1 MKSGDTVGTYLLEQR
16 LGKGV
21 TASTWLAKPAQS
33 EENGL
38 DEDNSASAALSAQAC
53 VLKIFDIAETSS
65 WKPLDQ
71 FRREADILRTLN
83 HPRIPKYIESF
94 ETTIE
99 EKFLFVLVMEY
110 IEGDTVEAYLAS
122 GKKFTEKQIEE
133 LLAELADTTAV
144 DQPD

>member
-83 HPRIPKYIESF
+83 HP
-94 ETTIE
+94 
-99 EKFLFVLVMEY
+99 
-110 IEGDTVEAYLAS
+110 
-122 GKKFTEKQIEE
+122 
-133 LLAELADTTAV
+133 
-144 DQPD
+144 